1 MNLSIILRKS
11 WQLLW
16 SYRALWLFGAILALV
31 GRTAIYTGPWLDR
44 DNDNEWTKII
54 LSEHITVR
62 VPGVDM
68 TIDLTNPERLRVV
81 NPNATLWREFQDL
94 VDELNL
100 GTSIQLWPILI
111 EFLVILF
118 LSILLGTIA
127 RYVSETAL
135 IRMVN
140 DTEESSR
147 RLRVGEGMRRGWSL
161 RAWRLFLLDLTI
173 GILTALA
180 TIVVF
185 GLAVTPVLLAI
196 GRGDILIVISG
207 IGTVGLLGL
216 AVFLWLVVGIVLSVL
231 LQPIRR
237 AWVLEDQGLLASI
250 QQGAWMTTHHLKD
263 IGPLWLIW
271 MGIRLLWV
279 PVGMVILVVLI
290 PVVVLTTLIG
300 VAAGGV
306 PGILVTG
313 MAIPFTSPITA
324 WIMGLMAG
332 LPFFILVMISPL
344 LFVNGLVETYL
355 SSVWTLAYRQLKA
368 LEHSI
373 PVPLS
378 PRPLTPVPG
387 TTD

>member
-1 MNLSIILRKS
+1 
-11 WQLLW
+11 
-16 SYRALWLFGAILALV
+16 
-31 GRTAIYTGPWLDR
+31 
-44 DNDNEWTKII
+44 
-54 LSEHITVR
+54 
-62 VPGVDM
+62 
-68 TIDLTNPERLRVV
+68 
-81 NPNATLWREFQDL
+81 
-94 VDELNL
+94 
-100 GTSIQLWPILI
+100 
-111 EFLVILF
+111 
-118 LSILLGTIA
+118 
-127 RYVSETAL
+127 
-135 IRMVN
+135 
-140 DTEESSR
+140 
-147 RLRVGEGMRRGWSL
+147 
-161 RAWRLFLLDLTI
+161 
-173 GILTALA
+173 
-180 TIVVF
+180 
-185 GLAVTPVLLAI
+185 
-196 GRGDILIVISG
+196 
-207 IGTVGLLGL
+207 
-216 AVFLWLVVGIVLSVL
+216 VLSVL

-237 AWVLEDQGLLASI
+237 ACVLEDQGLLVSI

-279 PVGMVILVVLI
+279 PVGMVILIVLI
-290 PVVVLTTLIG
+290 PVLALTTLIG

-332 LPFFILVMISPL
+332 LPFFIVVLISPL

-373 PVPLS
+373 PAPAS